1 VRKIGHWLTYGRGG
15 ARPSAACRTRVQEN
29 RGDELQ
35 MKRERERERERE
47 GGGGGGGGARGVA
60 VDGDLGS

>member
-15 ARPSAACRTRVQEN
+15 ARPSAACHTRVQEN

-35 MKRERERERERE
+35 MKRERE
-47 GGGGGGGGARGVA
+47 GGGGGGSRGVA